1 MAENE
6 FPKMFHCP
14 KCGSE
19 KTVVGIAL
27 APLKISGE
35 VPLGAFGSMRKDL
48 VPLMPPQA
56 CKIAVPCI
64 VICTDICYD
73 CGTGY
78 ATKVVRVSVPK
89 EQFARPGMIN
99 LGNI

>member
-19 KTVVGIAL
+19 KTVVGLAL

-35 VPLGAFGSMRKDL
+35 VPAW
-48 VPLMPPQA
+48 
-56 CKIAVPCI
+56 CI
-64 VICTDICYD
+64 WLNREKVDSIDAT
-73 CGTGY
+73 TG
-78 ATKVVRVSVPK
+78 
-89 EQFARPGMIN
+89 M
-99 LGNI
+99 